1 MSVYHVIL
9 GTSTKQGKEVNN
21 MFQLVITNSMDGTA
35 RLVSVETIE
44 EAFATIETTNLELG
58 DNLRAILITD

>member
-1 MSVYHVIL
+1 MSVYRVIL

>member
-1 MSVYHVIL
+1 
-9 GTSTKQGKEVNN
+9 